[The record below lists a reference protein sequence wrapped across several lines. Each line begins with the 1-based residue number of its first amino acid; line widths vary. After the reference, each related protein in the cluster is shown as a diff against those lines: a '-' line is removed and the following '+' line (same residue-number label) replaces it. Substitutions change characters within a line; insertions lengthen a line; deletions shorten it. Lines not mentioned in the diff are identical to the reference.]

1 MRELRMA
8 VVHLDRRTAEV
19 ITPERDL
26 VRESVGGAALNLAL
40 IGRYG
45 AGSLVFGVG
54 PLTGTFAPASALLAA
69 SFAPGEAAQQGH
81 AAPAARPAA
90 SASAAAIRHVPLLLT
105 AGPDFRCSGFD
116 HLVLLGAAEEPAVV
130 HIDGGLVRFLELP
143 KPAADLPALERALKR
158 SSPPFRSAVL
168 TSPAADAGIPFA
180 SVSIGLKGSLDKAG
194 LAGAMA
200 TKNLKGILFGGS
212 GGIGFEN
219 QDLNRSLEIAGKIR
233 KLRKKAAGFDAV
245 VEAIGNGNERKALC
259 GATIQEAACFHCP
272 APCMVHARFNAVD
285 PPHSRN
291 PKKQGG
297 VLLMDHAGWVALAP
311 KRGATALPLLS
322 ESIRLGLD
330 PCAAASFLSPAEG
343 TVTLASDFAVL
354 QDLAEGAG
362 SSPSASASAAAAD
375 LIFGGSPLFSG
386 AGEEARRRTALAF
399 VLGICPI
406 FLQRFPALSG
416 DLQVFL
422 PPDVPP
428 AFLDRAAKSV
438 LAQG

>member
-45 AGSLVFGVG
+45 AGSMVFGIG

-69 SFAPGEAAQQGH
+69 SFAPAEAAQQGH
-81 AAPAARPAA
+81 AAPAARTAD

-105 AGPDFRCSGFD
+105 AGADFRCSGID
-116 HLVLLGAAEEPAVV
+116 HLVLLGAAEEPALI
-130 HIDGGLVRFLELP
+130 HIDGGLVRFLEPP
-143 KPAADLPALERALKR
+143 KPAADLPALGRALRR

-200 TKNLKGILFGGS
+200 TKNLKGIMFGGS

-219 QDLNRSLEIAGKIR
+219 QDLSRSLEIAGKIR
-233 KLRKKAAGFDAV
+233 KLQKKAGGFDALV
-245 VEAIGNGNERKALC
+245 KAIGNGNERKALR
-259 GATIQEAACFHCP
+259 GATIREAACFHCP
-272 APCMVHARFNAVD
+272 APCMAHARFNAVD
-285 PPHSRN
+285 PHHSRN
-291 PKKQGG
+291 PKKQDG
-297 VLLMDHAGWVALAP
+297 VLLMDHAGWVALAQ
-311 KRGATALPLLS
+311 KRGAAALPLLS

-330 PCAAASFLSPAEG
+330 PCVAASFLSPAGGKEAP
-343 TVTLASDFAVL
+343 ASDFAVL
-354 QDLAEGAG
+354 QDLAKGAG
-362 SSPSASASAAAAD
+362 PSSTASASAAAAE
-375 LIFGGSPLFSG
+375 LTFGGSPLFPG

-406 FLQRFPALSG
+406 FLRRFPLLSG
-416 DLQVFL
+416 DL
-422 PPDVPP
+422 P
-428 AFLDRAAKSV
+428 AFLPDIPPASLERAAKSV
-438 LAQG
+438 LVQG